1 MKSKYWNVTYKYSC
15 ALIVQNPEN
24 DVKFSLVILISDFI
38 FFIWSK
44 YKVEGTVLMGT
55 FLNHNEIVVQKM
67 YFFILPDKLYL
78 SLIFV
83 FEFVLKI
90 LSLLR

>member
-1 MKSKYWNVTYKYSC
+1 MG
-15 ALIVQNPEN
+15 I
-24 DVKFSLVILISDFI
+24 FI
-38 FFIWSK
+38 
-44 YKVEGTVLMGT
+44 
-55 FLNHNEIVVQKM
+55 NHNEIVVQKM

-90 LSLLR
+90 LLLLR